1 MSTNLVLLPVIET
14 TDIEVTGMKENK
26 PVWFCFMSTI
36 SRLSILILTE
46 IIDRSLKMVMNS
58 FV

>member
-46 IIDRSLKMVMNS
+46 IIDRSLKMVMN
-58 FV
+58 